1 MQDLDQLHQRIIAI
15 LRLRRI
21 CLPVNRTWMWHRKER
36 KERVMYILICNK
48 YCDLMLSLKVWML
61 VFCDLV
67 NKTEIAVWKFPDT
80 FHEQRCI

>member
-1 MQDLDQLHQRIIAI
+1 
-15 LRLRRI
+15 
-21 CLPVNRTWMWHRKER
+21 
-36 KERVMYILICNK
+36 MYILICNK